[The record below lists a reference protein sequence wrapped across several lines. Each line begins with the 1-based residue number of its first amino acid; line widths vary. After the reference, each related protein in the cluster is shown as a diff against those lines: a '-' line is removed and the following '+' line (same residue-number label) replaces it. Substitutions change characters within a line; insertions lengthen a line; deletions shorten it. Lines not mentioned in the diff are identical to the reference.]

1 MEAAQAIGI
10 RREIETQGFQP
21 PSVHP
26 HFIEKLLDRS
36 LFQFFLREL
45 TRKKKDGHCPLG
57 NIFQAYPT
65 TRNSLA
71 SQARYLPA
79 FLFIELLRKMASA
92 RRDFLATEVFGYP
105 PRARALVNTARRL
118 GSFLQLWKMARSA
131 LVMGDETYYLAGH
144 TKNSR

>member
-36 LFQFFLREL
+36 LIQFFLRKL
-45 TRKKKDGHCPLG
+45 TRKKEGGQCPLE
-57 NIFQAYPT
+57 NIFRAYQR
-65 TRNSLA
+65 TRNSLI
-71 SQARYLPA
+71 SKARYFPA

-92 RRDFLATEVFGYP
+92 RKDFLAEEVFGYP